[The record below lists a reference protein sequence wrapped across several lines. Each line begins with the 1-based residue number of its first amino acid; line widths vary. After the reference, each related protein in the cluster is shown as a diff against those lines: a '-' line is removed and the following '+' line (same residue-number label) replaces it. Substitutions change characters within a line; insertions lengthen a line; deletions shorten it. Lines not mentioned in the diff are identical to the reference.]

1 MSSASVTTRRVDWQL
16 RAIPSTDVIG
26 DLWRL
31 IKLSG
36 GAQPSFQGSGQ
47 NSGRPEM
54 PDAFP
59 TVLIAAENSGM
70 RQSMANDLRQD
81 PCNVLQ
87 AESSTRLWDVI
98 VNHSRAIH
106 VLLAQSELVGP
117 DFSKMAKQYRPGMQ
131 ILFVAK
137 EADESRPGILPVCAA
152 ARQARELLRSRI

>member
-1 MSSASVTTRRVDWQL
+1 MSSAGFTTKREDWQL

-31 IKLSG
+31 IKLNA
-36 GAQPSFQGSGQ
+36 GAQPLLPGSGQGSGL
-47 NSGRPEM
+47 PERA
-54 PDAFP
+54 DAFP

-87 AESSTRLWDVI
+87 ADSAVRLWDAI

-106 VLLAQSELVGP
+106 VLLAESELAGP
-117 DFSKMAKQYRPGMQ
+117 DFAKKAKLYRPGMQ
-131 ILFVAK
+131 IVFVAN
-137 EADESRPGILPVCAA
+137 EADQSRPGVLPVCAA